1 MNIFEQEVEQIR
13 EQSKIKESNFEEEIA
28 ILKEQVK
35 DRECQTVTENI
46 ELIRLQ
52 QDKKT
57 KTGQITT
64 LKSQLQGAEETLSKL
79 KVYTILVYVN
89 NIIVSYF
96 FVNFWSCNLIVK
108 LILQYKIL
116 QSEEQSLRREN
127 TNLNDQL
134 QEEQKKTI
142 ALTKEVSGNSSAKQ
156 ALVESEV
163 KARDLQRENAI
174 LRESN
179 EKLLDSA
186 YNVERE
192 RHFVASESALKV
204 QIAQLES
211 TLKADLR

>member
-1 MNIFEQEVEQIR
+1 MYNYFKRLLQVNIFEQEVEQIR

-96 FVNFWSCNLIVK
+96 LIF
-108 LILQYKIL
+108 
-116 QSEEQSLRREN
+116 
-127 TNLNDQL
+127 
-134 QEEQKKTI
+134 
-142 ALTKEVSGNSSAKQ
+142 
-156 ALVESEV
+156 
-163 KARDLQRENAI
+163 DLAI
-174 LRESN
+174 
-179 EKLLDSA
+179 
-186 YNVERE
+186 
-192 RHFVASESALKV
+192 
-204 QIAQLES
+204 
-211 TLKADLR
+211 